1 MTTSARLAAAISSGM
16 IPAIVAFVVLIV
28 ADSSV
33 DAAIVASL
41 IIWIGLAAVMWIRF
55 GRRGHV

>member
-1 MTTSARLAAAISSGM
+1 MTTSARLAAAISSGL

-33 DAAIVASL
+33 DAAIVAAL